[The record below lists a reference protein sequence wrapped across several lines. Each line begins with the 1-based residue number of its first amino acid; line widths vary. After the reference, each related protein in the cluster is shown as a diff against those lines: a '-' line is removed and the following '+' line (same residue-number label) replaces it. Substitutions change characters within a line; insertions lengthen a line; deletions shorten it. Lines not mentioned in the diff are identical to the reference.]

1 MELADVVPVFLKQ
14 RDHFRRVLLL
24 SDGVL
29 MVTTLAFPVPV
40 SPRKVE
46 KPQQLITVV
55 SSMQKKMSFNL
66 LLLFKC
72 SSYPVLFYPD
82 FFYFAK
88 GAVNLFRSGRL
99 FVISADFYKIGSFFS
114 FYCLLCTCYISCLFV
129 SRLFLF

>member
-55 SSMQKKMSFNL
+55 SSMQKKMIIIFNDNML
-66 LLLFKC
+66 
-72 SSYPVLFYPD
+72 Y
-82 FFYFAK
+82 
-88 GAVNLFRSGRL
+88 
-99 FVISADFYKIGSFFS
+99 
-114 FYCLLCTCYISCLFV
+114 
-129 SRLFLF
+129 